1 MLEQQNVEWKES
13 WRDEYLKWI
22 CGFANAQG
30 GKIYIGIDDQGKVL
44 GIKNSKKL
52 MEDIPNKTRDILG
65 IIIDVNCLSDDG
77 YGDEYIEIVVYP
89 STYPVDYKGEYHYRS
104 GSTKQ
109 QLRGAALTEFLLTK
123 TGYKWDAVPVDGVT
137 VDDLDKESFDIF
149 RKEALRTQRMTE
161 ADLQC
166 TNAQLLEN
174 LHLTSNGKLKR
185 AAVLLFHRE
194 PEKWFTGAYIKV
206 AFFGEGSDIRY
217 QEEIHGSL
225 MIQADRAVELLYLK
239 FMKAYISYD
248 GLIRVETY
256 PFPKDGVREAV
267 YNALIHSDRSASIP
281 IQVRIHEA
289 EMYIGNS
296 CIFPVGWT
304 VETLMSK
311 HNSRPH
317 NPDIAYCFF
326 RAGYVETWGRG
337 IEKICEQCAKH
348 GIPNPVFT
356 LYPEDIMVKFVG
368 HKPPK
373 TSKLQTEVL
382 NEVLEKRLI
391 GLISSNSKLKQNELA
406 RQMEVPLTSIQRI
419 TKKLVESGVLVRKGS
434 KRFGYW
440 EINQD

>member
-1 MLEQQNVEWKES
+1 MAEQQSIEWKES

-30 GKIYIGIDDQGKVL
+30 GKIYIGTDDKGKVI
-44 GIKNSKKL
+44 GISDAKKL
-52 MEDIPNKTRDILG
+52 MEDIPNKVLNVLG
-65 IIIDVNCLSDDG
+65 IIVDVNLLTDNGNDC
-77 YGDEYIEIVVYP
+77 IEIVVYT

-123 TGYKWDAVPVDGVT
+123 TGFKWDAVPVDGVT

-149 RKEALRTQRMTE
+149 RREALRTRRMTE

-174 LHLTSNGKLKR
+174 LHLISGGKLKR

-194 PEKWFTGAYIKV
+194 PEKWFTGAYIKI

-225 MIQADRAVELLYLK
+225 MLQADRAVELMYLK

-256 PFPKDGVREAV
+256 PFPKDAVREAT
-267 YNALIHSDRSASIP
+267 YNALMHCDRSASIP
-281 IQVRIHEA
+281 IQVRIHES

-296 CIFPVGWT
+296 CVFPVGWT

-337 IEKICEQCAKH
+337 IEKICEECAKH
-348 GIPNPVFT
+348 GVPNPEYT
-356 LYPEDIMVKFVG
+356 LHPEDIMVKFIG
-368 HKPPK
+368 HEPPK
-373 TSKLQTEVL
+373 APKTQSETLDDTLDERLIRSILLNPKATQTELANGLSVS
-382 NEVLEKRLI
+382 
-391 GLISSNSKLKQNELA
+391 LISVKRTIK
-406 RQMEVPLTSIQRI
+406 VLT
-419 TKKLVESGVLVRKGS
+419 ESGVLTRKGG
-434 KRFGYW
+434 KRFGHW
-440 EINQD
+440 EVHQD